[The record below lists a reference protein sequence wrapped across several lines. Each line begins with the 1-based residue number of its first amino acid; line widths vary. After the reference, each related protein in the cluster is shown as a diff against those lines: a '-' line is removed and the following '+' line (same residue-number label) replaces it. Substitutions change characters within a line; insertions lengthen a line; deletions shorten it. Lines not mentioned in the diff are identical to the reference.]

1 MEHNET
7 QNSLSLGDLW
17 SIFAN
22 HYLVIIAAA
31 VLVFAAV
38 TIYSVITY
46 KPEYTSSA
54 TIYMRQD
61 NEGGGSSVNNAD
73 FS

>member
-31 VLVFAAV
+31 VLVFAANQLFC
-38 TIYSVITY
+38 
-46 KPEYTSSA
+46 YTSPNIRIA
-54 TIYMRQD
+54 TITLR
-61 NEGGGSSVNNAD
+61 ARTTRAARH
-73 FS
+73 